1 MVKNPISIDT
11 IVHEIIKNHPQTAN
25 IFCKHGCPDMSKGIP
40 KYMSK
45 IMKLKWACKI
55 HRIEASEL
63 IQELNK
69 AL

>member
-1 MVKNPISIDT
+1 MGNNSIGKDT
-11 IVHEIIKNHPQTAN
+11 IVHEIIKNHPQTAKV
-25 IFCKHGCPDMSKGIP
+25 FCKFGCPDMSKGIP

-55 HRIEASEL
+55 HRVNADEL
-63 IQELNK
+63 IKELNN